1 MGTDGVVCVF
11 GQGELRYFGK
21 LSAGCV
27 AGAILVKYGS
37 LIVPEITRPN
47 LDQALLMICTP
58 VIASIVLLT
67 LASIVGSGWLTRQQ

>member
-1 MGTDGVVCVF
+1 MCVLW
-11 GQGELRYFGK
+11 QGELRYFGK
-21 LSAGCV
+21 LSVGCV

-67 LASIVGSGWLTRQQ
+67 LASIVGSGWLTKQQ